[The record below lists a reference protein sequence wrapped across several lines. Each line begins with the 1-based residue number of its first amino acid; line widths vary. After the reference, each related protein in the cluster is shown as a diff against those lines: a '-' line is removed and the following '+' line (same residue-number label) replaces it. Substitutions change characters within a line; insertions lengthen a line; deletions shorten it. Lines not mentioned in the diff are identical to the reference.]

1 MYWHLSILASDLR
14 PISDNVRVRPP
25 RKTQEVEQVELAA
38 RPLLADIVGLFGS
51 EQNIVYFVDDDDA
64 GTNAQQIKQIV
75 ELQERLSTVI
85 ADYLDVV
92 EGIDRGGARRTKV
105 RQEFVAAFR
114 RLQDKLDLVVGEL
127 QAWDFRG

>member
-1 MYWHLSILASDLR
+1 MRIL
-14 PISDNVRVRPP
+14 
-25 RKTQEVEQVELAA
+25 
-38 RPLLADIVGLFGS
+38 
-51 EQNIVYFVDDDDA
+51 FVDDDDA